1 MTPQQTSS
9 YGDHILVR
17 FTSDFNYSG
26 SLDISLW
33 DPYNNLHS
41 NKSSVG
47 IDIVWALKGRVLYY
61 VCLCACNVCIL
72 RHICICIEASNTT
85 STKAVQTED
94 RTSSLDFPS
103 PPPALTNKL
112 PPDDQTDDYLS
123 LKACVIYFSRDLI
136 NYMAFCISFSKSYLF
151 IKHDEALAKE
161 LRLACLWCHYC
172 N

>member
-33 DPYNNLHS
+33 HTYNNLHS

-61 VCLCACNVCIL
+61 VCLCACNVWIL

-123 LKACVIYFSRDLI
+123 LKACVIYSI
-136 NYMAFCISFSKSYLF
+136 EIV
-151 IKHDEALAKE
+151 
-161 LRLACLWCHYC
+161 
-172 N
+172 